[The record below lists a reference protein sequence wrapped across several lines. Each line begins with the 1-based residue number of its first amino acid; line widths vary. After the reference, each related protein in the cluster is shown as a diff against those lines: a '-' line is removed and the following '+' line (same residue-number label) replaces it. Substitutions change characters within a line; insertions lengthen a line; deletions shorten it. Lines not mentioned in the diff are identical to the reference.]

1 MLLRWHCG
9 FAGSRAGARRSGR
22 EKRASGSRRPQR
34 SIRTQSSSQLAS
46 RLRCSSLSRPLL
58 PGTLRPLYVH
68 DVNVYACIYARTCV
82 YLAAAHHQER
92 CILEPHRPLAP
103 SAPSPPPPPLFVH
116 DACECVCVFVYMCVH
131 VYECIPDAHVYPQ
144 LHLSIILYEDRVLI
158 HLFFFTRAGRSLL
171 ALACCRIPARCS
183 FVGVPGDESALSG
196 GILVEV
202 REPERA
208 AQLAAS
214 LDTAAPALPPGET
227 HQGGDALIRMLLAQ
241 AAGMSEDAARWR
253 AVADARYSKQLMQTL
268 IVAGHRLGQ
277 VHRHQDSLLLLVLAL
292 QVDAQHPA
300 YQDALEMLGVALQY
314 GSHLHCAEAMHA
326 RALALSGDRALPHL
340 NIGLLKLHSGR
351 ETEAQRHLQRAI
363 ALACG
368 HPSTAIA
375 VLCAPALQGL
385 GSALAIQDQPLAARR
400 LFLACARLAAG
411 AQVECYMSASAV
423 SQELGHLDEAIPYLV
438 RALGLLQPP
447 SSHHPTPPDLAAFPL
462 SLTVPLSSPVAA
474 YLEDAPFPPALKTT
488 HIHTQERLRWLSD
501 SRVRVCLLELA
512 LLLASVGD
520 FRAAWLTGLVQLAL
534 ELDLQQGSVP
544 PKAVNAVLFLP
555 VAEQLT
561 VPLMRALAV
570 QAETR
575 MLNVPHTPL
584 PLSTIAFEPHRQNKV
599 EVALLSSDFGQ
610 TVMLSFLSEPLK
622 RHHPRYGNFR
632 THWRY
637 VSLNGEAHAESHWRQ
652 ELIAAAVHFDEF
664 HAASDEVVAEALNK
678 KELAVIVFLDGH
690 NSGSRISI
698 LGLTPAPVQVAY
710 RFAATTGARF
720 LSHYIGDAVVAPP
733 ELSSSLFSEKMVL
746 LPVSYLPN
754 SLSAKFAALPPPDL
768 QERLGRREE
777 VQRLHKVPADRI
789 LLACFNRALKIDALT
804 FQVWMRLMRRF
815 PQTVLW
821 LVQFPPES
829 LLRLRRAATAAGVA
843 GDRLLASPM
852 AAEEDFLDMST
863 AADVFLDT
871 PACNAHTT
879 ASYALWAGTPIVTLA
894 LRRLVSRVGASL
906 AIAAS
911 TASAPRTRSSLMP
924 AVAGVTGVARDLAD
938 YELLAVAIVRQR
950 AVRGAHQFERWRE
963 AELAKRRRGETAA
976 FDADRWVHSMDRGLA
991 MLYEAAAHAGAASAQ
1006 RAAHMHMLVA

>member
-1 MLLRWHCG
+1 MMS
-9 FAGSRAGARRSGR
+9 A
-22 EKRASGSRRPQR
+22 
-34 SIRTQSSSQLAS
+34 
-46 RLRCSSLSRPLL
+46 
-58 PGTLRPLYVH
+58 
-68 DVNVYACIYARTCV
+68 NVYVCVCTHVYMYMNV
-82 YLAAAHHQER
+82 YLMR
-92 CILEPHRPLAP
+92 
-103 SAPSPPPPPLFVH
+103 
-116 DACECVCVFVYMCVH
+116 M
-131 VYECIPDAHVYPQ
+131 
-144 LHLSIILYEDRVLI
+144 SIHSFI
-158 HLFFFTRAGRSLL
+158 HLYFFTRAGRSLL

-214 LDTAAPALPPGET
+214 LDTAAPGLPLGET
-227 HQGGDALIRMLLAQ
+227 HKGGDALIRTVLAQ

-253 AVADARYSKQLMQTL
+253 VVADARYSKQLMQTL

-277 VHRHQDSLLLLVLAL
+277 AYRHQDSSLLLVLAL
-292 QVDAQHPA
+292 QVDAQQPA

-368 HPSTAIA
+368 HPSAAIA

-385 GSALAIQDQPLAARR
+385 GSALAILGQPLAACR
-400 LFLACARLAAG
+400 LFLACARLA

-423 SQELGHLDEAIPYLV
+423 SQELGHLDEAISYLV
-438 RALGLLQPP
+438 RALGLLHPP
-447 SSHHPTPPDLAAFPL
+447 SSHHPTPPDLAAFLLSISVPL
-462 SLTVPLSSPVAA
+462 SLTMAP
-474 YLEDAPFPPALKTT
+474 YLEDTPFPPALKTT
-488 HIHTQERLRWLSD
+488 HIHTQEQLRWLSD
-501 SRVRVCLLELA
+501 PRVRVCLLELA

-555 VAEQLT
+555 VAEHLT

-575 MLNVPHTPL
+575 MRNVHHTPL
-584 PLSTIAFEPHRQNKV
+584 TLSNFAFVPHRQNQV

-622 RHHPRYGNFR
+622 RHHPDYGNFR
-632 THWRY
+632 TRWRY

-652 ELIAAAVHFDEF
+652 ELIAAAVYFDEF

-678 KELAVIVFLDGH
+678 KQLAVIVFLDGH

-698 LGLTPAPVQVAY
+698 LGFTPAPLQVAY

-733 ELSSSLFSEKMVL
+733 ELSGSLFSEKMVL

-911 TASAPRTRSSLMP
+911 TASAPRTRPSFVP
-924 AVAGVTGVARDLAD
+924 AVAGVTGIARDLAD
-938 YELLAVAIVRQR
+938 YELLAVAMVRQR
-950 AVRGAHQFERWRE
+950 AVRGAHQFELWRD
-963 AELAKRRRGETAA
+963 AELAKRRRGEIAA
-976 FDADRWVHSMDRGLA
+976 FDADRWVHSVDRGLA
-991 MLYEAAAHAGAASAQ
+991 MLYEAAAHAGATSAH